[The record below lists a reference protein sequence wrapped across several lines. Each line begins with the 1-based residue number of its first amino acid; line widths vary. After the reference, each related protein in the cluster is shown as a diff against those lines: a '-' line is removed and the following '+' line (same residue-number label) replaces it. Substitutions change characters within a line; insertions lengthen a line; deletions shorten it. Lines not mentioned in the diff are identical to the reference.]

1 MPQTASKHW
10 HLVGS
15 TSARAANDP
24 DRNWGIRRGQG
35 RYWLTILSL
44 DIYHN
49 SNLDRRQ
56 RWSVFN
62 GRFHATPKTLFLVS
76 HQLFNQVPIFHMF
89 AGSLFQWALSPN
101 LNRPLCYSIPFKCLP
116 RSFWL
121 LLPRWSFILPVGYRY
136 LDLHWS
142 NLKLSLADLGETWQ
156 VYSINFKDISDSIH
170 PFERIV
176 HTAVGSLYLCFNPAP
191 LFLQSLLSLTP
202 WPLVFSCLIEVGVS
216 ENLQYDF
223 FIHSQPRNYIHE
235 EPVIG
240 SLLVCFHNIKNVNLT
255 TSDCLIDTVCLHRK
269 SE

>member
-1 MPQTASKHW
+1 MILTEIGVCVEGKVGIDWPFCHLIFIIIRTLTDDSDGRFSMADSMLRRKHSFSCHISSSIKYRYSTCLQARCFSEHYPQTW
-10 HLVGS
+10 IV
-15 TSARAANDP
+15 P
-24 DRNWGIRRGQG
+24 
-35 RYWLTILSL
+35 Y
-44 DIYHN
+44 
-49 SNLDRRQ
+49 
-56 RWSVFN
+56 
-62 GRFHATPKTLFLVS
+62 ATPYRSNVFPVHFGFSFL
-76 HQLFNQVPIFHMF
+76 
-89 AGSLFQWALSPN
+89 AD
-101 LNRPLCYSIPFKCLP
+101 
-116 RSFWL
+116 RS
-121 LLPRWSFILPVGYRY
+121 SFRSDI
-136 LDLHWS
+136 DLHWS